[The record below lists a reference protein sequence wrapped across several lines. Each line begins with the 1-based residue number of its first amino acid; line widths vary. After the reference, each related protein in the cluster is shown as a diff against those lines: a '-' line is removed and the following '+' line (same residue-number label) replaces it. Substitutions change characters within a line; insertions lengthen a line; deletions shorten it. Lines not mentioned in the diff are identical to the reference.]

1 MRLKFGSLLLCAAM
15 ASTMS
20 AQTPEVTGDI
30 YSQIGGQSLST
41 GETVFYSFGSWY
53 AGSEDALTPL
63 FDQMVAGNVTSLVEG
78 IASEADGISVSWN
91 SVDKQLTV
99 NCQSDKLGHTSVLIA
114 AMDGATRGVVN
125 VDQTPAVISLSDY
138 ASGIYA
144 VAVAV
149 DGKLIKTF
157 KINLK

>member
-1 MRLKFGSLLLCAAM
+1 MKLKFGSLLLCAAM

-20 AQTPEVTGDI
+20 AQTPNVTGDI
-30 YSQIGGQSLST
+30 YSQIGGEVLSS
-41 GETVFYSFGSWY
+41 GESVFYSFGSWY
-53 AGSEDALTPL
+53 AGNGDALSPL
-63 FDQMVAGNVTSLVEG
+63 FDQMIADNVTSIVEG
-78 IASEADGISVSWN
+78 VISEADGISVSWN
-91 SVDKQLTV
+91 SVDKLLTV
-99 NCQSDKLGHTSVLIA
+99 NCQSDKLGHTSVLLA

-138 ASGIYA
+138 ASGVYA

>member
-1 MRLKFGSLLLCAAM
+1 MKLKFGSLLLCAA
-15 ASTMS
+15 AVATMS
-20 AQTPEVTGDI
+20 AQTPNVTGDI
-30 YSQIGGQSLST
+30 YSQIGGEVLST
-41 GETVFYSFGSWY
+41 GESVFYSFGSWY
-53 AGSEDALTPL
+53 AGNGDVLSPL
-63 FDQMVAGNVTSLVEG
+63 FDQMIADNVTSLVEG
-78 IASEADGISVSWN
+78 VLSEADGISVCWN

-99 NCQSDKLGHTSVLIA
+99 NCQSDKLNHTSVLIA
-114 AMDGATRGVVN
+114 TMDGATRGVVN

-138 ASGIYA
+138 ASGVYA